1 MKKLTVTTL
10 LLAAGWAG
18 SAPAYAGP
26 LKIDWVGADAK
37 WIIHVDVEGFTGSI
51 IGSGLLEGA
60 DDFGIDLGDLDDLKD
75 EIGLDPRTDLMSI
88 TAYGSKEIAE
98 DAVVIAVTN
107 AQVDQALAKLT
118 TDDDIHSEVIKL
130 EGFDVH
136 LFTDGGERHYV
147 HLRTAD
153 RADRRIVVVT
163 DQESVMADALR
174 VLEGRAPSQATAR
187 MPILANTPKAGSI
200 VFVAVN
206 EIDLLP
212 EIQPASEVLRLC
224 ERFTIDLGE
233 ADGTL
238 NGSANLSAGS
248 EKKANDIAAVVQGM
262 LALARLL
269 ANGDPDLGPL
279 RVITD
284 ALSVTSDGKRITISI
299 QCDSQQLLID
309 LKALADD

>member
-37 WIIHVDVEGFTGSI
+37 WIIHVDIEGFTGST

-60 DDFGIDLGDLDDLKD
+60 EDLGIDLGDLDDLKE
-75 EIGLDPRTDLMSI
+75 EIGLDPRTDLMSV
-88 TAYGSKEIAE
+88 TAYGSKDFEE

-107 AQVDQALAKLT
+107 AQADQALAKLT
-118 TDDDIHSEVIKL
+118 ASDDVQSEVIKL
-130 EGFDVH
+130 AGFDVH

-153 RADRRIVVVT
+153 RADRRIVVLS
-163 DQESVMADALR
+163 EEEAVMADALR
-174 VLEGRAPSQATAR
+174 VLEGRAPSQATAK
-187 MPILANTPKAGSI
+187 MPILAIKPKAGSI

-212 EIQPASEVLRLC
+212 EIEPASEVLRLC
-224 ERFTIDLGE
+224 ERFTIDFGE

-248 EKKANDIAAVVQGM
+248 EEKANDIATVVQGM

-279 RVITD
+279 RLLSN
-284 ALSVTSDGKRITISI
+284 ALSVTPDGKRITISI

-309 LKALADD
+309 SGKSLLV

>member
-1 MKKLTVTTL
+1 MNKLTATTI

-26 LKIDWVGADAK
+26 LKITWVGADAK
-37 WIIHVDVEGFTGSI
+37 WIIHVDIEGFTGST
-51 IGSGLLEGA
+51 IGSGLLESA
-60 DDFGIDLGDLDDLKD
+60 DDFGIDLGDFDDLKD
-75 EIGLDPRTDLMSI
+75 EIGLDPRTDLMSV

-107 AQVDQALAKLT
+107 AEADGALARLT
-118 TDDDIHSEVIKL
+118 ASDDIQSEVIKL

-136 LFTDGGERHYV
+136 LISDGPKQHYI

-153 RADRRIVVVT
+153 RADRRIVVLSER
-163 DQESVMADALR
+163 ESVMADALR

-187 MPILANTPKAGSI
+187 MPILAIKPKAGSI

-212 EIQPASEVLRLC
+212 EIEPASEVLRLC
-224 ERFTIDLGE
+224 ERFTIDVGE

-248 EKKANDIAAVVQGM
+248 EQKANDIAAVVRGM

-269 ANGDPDLGPL
+269 ANGEPDLRPL
-279 RVITD
+279 QVISD
-284 ALSVTSDGKRITISI
+284 ALSVTPDGKRITISI

>member
-18 SAPAYAGP
+18 SAPALAGP

-37 WIIHVDVEGFTGSI
+37 WIIHVDVEGFTGSTL
-51 IGSGLLEGA
+51 GSGLLEGA
-60 DDFGIDLGDLDDLKD
+60 DDFGIDLGDLDDLKE

-118 TDDDIHSEVIKL
+118 TDDDIQSEVIKL

-136 LFTDGGERHYV
+136 IFSDGGERHYV

-187 MPILANTPKAGSI
+187 MPILAIKPKAGSI
-200 VFVAVN
+200 VYVAVN

-248 EKKANDIAAVVQGM
+248 EQKANDIATVVQGM

-279 RVITD
+279 RVISD
-284 ALSVTSDGKRITISI
+284 ALTVTPDGKRITISI
-299 QCDSQQLLID
+299 QCDSKQLLID
-309 LKALADD
+309 LKALTDD

>member
-18 SAPAYAGP
+18 SAPALAGP

-37 WIIHVDVEGFTGSI
+37 WIIHVDVEGFTGST
-51 IGSGLLEGA
+51 IGSGLLENA
-60 DDFGIDLGDLDDLKD
+60 DDLGIDLGDLDHLKD
-75 EIGLDPRTDLMSI
+75 EIGLDPRTDLMSV

-118 TDDDIHSEVIKL
+118 TDDDIQSEVIKL

-136 LFTDGGERHYV
+136 IFSDGGERHYV

-187 MPILANTPKAGSI
+187 MPILAIKPKAGSI
-200 VFVAVN
+200 VYVAVN

-248 EKKANDIAAVVQGM
+248 EQKANDIATVVQGM

-279 RVITD
+279 RVISD
-284 ALSVTSDGKRITISI
+284 ALTVTPDGKRITISI

-309 LKALADD
+309 LKALTDD